1 MSPGFDS
8 QGLFRSWRGVAHP
21 RSVGEP
27 STLKSL
33 LFVASLSNP
42 RRKWAGKAP
51 GILPGER
58 TLRAHKP
65 HRAAPTTAPPP
76 LSGVSSL
83 LRGAI
88 PGLLGFNSSDNS
100 LLTKLG
106 SHPGIS
112 RALQEG
118 RGNERQGC
126 AQGLGLF
133 QQTAPGAGR
142 GSLEMLPALCWLLQ
156 RSGIAPPR
164 PQIAHSG
171 SFSQLLWWLLGQ
183 TTSGGPRGH
192 PQSAI
197 LIRDKGFCTLGRQ
210 KTHQPLPTTGTEL
223 NLGSFPH
230 QRRKTGT
237 KLREKWPKPPLRA
250 RTPRDPTANPT
261 QTPQREQHPCGC
273 ERATFPI
280 PGELCPA
287 AWAQQAGK

>member
-1 MSPGFDS
+1 MGAVGSWGIPGISASAWDSQGSSALGTFLPRFPASSPIPGQGRFIGISCVPSYRGKTAPPWPILEETKEFLCLPGCSELNRPFLCGAGFDS
-8 QGLFRSWRGVAHP
+8 QGFFRSWRGVAHP
-21 RSVGEP
+21 RGAGET

-51 GILPGER
+51 GIVPGER

-65 HRAAPTTAPPP
+65 PRAAPPP
-76 LSGVSSL
+76 LAGVSSL

-88 PGLLGFNSSDNS
+88 PGLLGFNSPDNS

-156 RSGIAPPR
+156 RSGIAPPN
-164 PQIAHSG
+164 PKLHILGHFH
-171 SFSQLLWWLLGQ
+171 SFSGGSWAKPHVVALG
-183 TTSGGPRGH
+183 GIPRV
-192 PQSAI
+192 PS
-197 LIRDKGFCTLGRQ
+197 
-210 KTHQPLPTTGTEL
+210 
-223 NLGSFPH
+223 
-230 QRRKTGT
+230 
-237 KLREKWPKPPLRA
+237 
-250 RTPRDPTANPT
+250 
-261 QTPQREQHPCGC
+261 
-273 ERATFPI
+273 
-280 PGELCPA
+280 
-287 AWAQQAGK
+287 